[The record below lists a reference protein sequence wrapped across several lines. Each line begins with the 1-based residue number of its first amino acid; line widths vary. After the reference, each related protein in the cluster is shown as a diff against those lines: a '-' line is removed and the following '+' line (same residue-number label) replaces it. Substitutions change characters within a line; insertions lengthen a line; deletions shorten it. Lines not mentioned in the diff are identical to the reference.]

1 MIAKESKMDELMSGT
16 ALQLEISFLKHR
28 LDVID
33 LWPDSPRKSATRHA
47 ICVGLQAL
55 GCGPGS
61 GNEVVPERGAGSAIE
76 R

>member
-1 MIAKESKMDELMSGT
+1 MSGT
-16 ALQLEISFLKHR
+16 ALQLEISFLNHR

-47 ICVGLQAL
+47 ICVRLEAL
-55 GCGPGS
+55 GCAPGS
-61 GNEVVPERGAGSAIE
+61 VNNVLSDGGAGPAGG

>member
-1 MIAKESKMDELMSGT
+1 MIAKELKMDELMSGT
-16 ALQLEISFLKHR
+16 ALQLEISFLNHR

-47 ICVGLQAL
+47 ICVRLLAL
-55 GCGPGS
+55 GCAPGS
-61 GNEVVPERGAGSAIE
+61 VNHLLEGGAGAAGG